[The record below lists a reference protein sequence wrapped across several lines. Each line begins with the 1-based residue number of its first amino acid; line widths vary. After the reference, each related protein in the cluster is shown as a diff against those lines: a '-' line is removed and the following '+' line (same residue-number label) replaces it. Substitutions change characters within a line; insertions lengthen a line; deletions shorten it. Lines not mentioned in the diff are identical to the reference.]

1 MRWFVVAA
9 LVVAAGSFIVNVLL
23 APGLLGGG
31 PAPSELGG
39 DLFGVAVALLILSA
53 GLIRES
59 RRGS

>member
-9 LVVAAGSFIVNVLL
+9 VLVALLGVVLWVAQ
-23 APGLLGGG
+23 PGLVWGSGLMWGPWPAVLGIAG
-31 PAPSELGG
+31 
-39 DLFGVAVALLILSA
+39 ALLILSA